1 MVPHLPA
8 PFVLCPRQGIVLLV
22 PTLVVATALGCGHR
36 RSSLRPVYVSPA
48 PSCAPGA
55 VVPGATTTVPA
66 TSTPSVLEPTTPSFD
81 TSAPPAATVTPPR
94 PTAPMSEEPELNTIP
109 PDSSSVPSVPKLQ
122 PPTSNGSVKTGRRSP
137 SGRLRQA
144 SLREDLIS
152 YVNDPGDLF
161 QPPKA
166 ERPWK
171 YVVLHHSASAS
182 GSYDQIDRE
191 HRKSHGWDGCGYH
204 FVIGNGTGS
213 PDGQIEVAQR
223 WVNQKQGIHCHDGK
237 SPDMSEY
244 GIGICLVGD
253 LDNAPPTSRQIAAA
267 KALVAYLGAR
277 YHIPTEQIGTH
288 ANLAASPTACPGK
301 HFPVQAILGARNL
314 AQR

>member
-1 MVPHLPA
+1 MAPA
-8 PFVLCPRQGIVLLV
+8 GTTTP
-22 PTLVVATALGCGHR
+22 
-36 RSSLRPVYVSPA
+36 PA
-48 PSCAPGA
+48 PSRPERSPTAEPGYQELSPA
-55 VVPGATTTVPA
+55 DPGSSAVPA
-66 TSTPSVLEPTTPSFD
+66 
-81 TSAPPAATVTPPR
+81 
-94 PTAPMSEEPELNTIP
+94 
-109 PDSSSVPSVPKLQ
+109 VPKLQ
-122 PPTSNGSVKTGRRSP
+122 SPTPNNSAKTGLRSP
-137 SGRLRQA
+137 SGRLRQVG
-144 SLREDLIS
+144 LREGLLP

-171 YVVLHHSASAS
+171 YVVLHHSAKSS

-191 HRKSHGWDGCGYH
+191 HREEHGWDGCGYH

-223 WVNQKQGIHCHDGK
+223 WVKQKHGIHCRDGK
-237 SPDMSEY
+237 NPDVSEY

-253 LDNAPPTSRQIAAA
+253 LDDSPPTPRQIAAA

-277 YHIPTEQIGTH
+277 YHIPADQIGTH
-288 ANLAASPTACPGK
+288 TQLAASPTACPGK
-301 HFPVQAILGARNL
+301 HFPVAAILGTGTV

>member
-1 MVPHLPA
+1 MVPHQSA
-8 PFVLCPRQGIVLLV
+8 PFVLRPRRGMVLLV
-22 PTLVVATALGCGHR
+22 PALVVATALGCGHR

-48 PSCAPGA
+48 PSCSPGA
-55 VVPGATTTVPA
+55 VVPGATTTAPA
-66 TSTPSVLEPTTPSFD
+66 ATTPSVLEPAAPSFD
-81 TSAPPAATVTPPR
+81 TSAAPSSTVAPPR
-94 PTAPMSEEPELNTIP
+94 PTAPRSEEPELNP
-109 PDSSSVPSVPKLQ
+109 VAPDSSSVPSVPKLQ

-144 SLREDLIS
+144 GLRERLIP

-171 YVVLHHSASAS
+171 YVVLHHSAGAS

-191 HRKSHGWDGCGYH
+191 HREAHGWDGCGYH

-213 PDGQIEVAQR
+213 PDGRIEVARR
-223 WVNQKQGIHCHDGK
+223 WVDQRHGIHCRDGK

-253 LDNAPPTSRQIAAA
+253 LDNAPPTPRQIAAA

-277 YHIPTEQIGTH
+277 YQIPAEQIGTH
-288 ANLAASPTACPGK
+288 ANLAAAPTACPGK
-301 HFPVQAILGARNL
+301 HFPIQAILGARDL
-314 AQR
+314 ARR